1 MDFLFGDGAAAKGGA
16 TGGQDMIKASNT
28 QDFMRDVIDASMSAP
43 VVVQFW
49 SQRSA
54 QCKQVTTMLERAI
67 RAANGRIRMVTIN
80 VDENPQLAQ
89 QMQVRSV
96 PAIFA
101 IKDGRPVDML
111 AGVPTEHDLQTF
123 LGALTNDARMQAQV
137 DAMLGTARQALADG
151 DLTQA
156 ITLYQQIL
164 QAAPGNAGA
173 IAGILRCNMAAGR
186 FEQAQTILGQL
197 PDELKKNPEIAAVIA
212 TLELAAEGTDIDVP
226 MAIAALAT
234 NDDDHEA
241 RFNLAMAAYAQ
252 GDSATAIKELL
263 EIVGRD
269 RTWNDDGA
277 RKRLLRIFDAL
288 GPSDPEA
295 KSGRRMLQMMLMV

>member
-1 MDFLFGDGAAAKGGA
+1 
-16 TGGQDMIKASNT
+16 
-28 QDFMRDVIDASMSAP
+28 
-43 VVVQFW
+43 
-49 SQRSA
+49 
-54 QCKQVTTMLERAI
+54 
-67 RAANGRIRMVTIN
+67 
-80 VDENPQLAQ
+80 
-89 QMQVRSV
+89 
-96 PAIFA
+96 
-101 IKDGRPVDML
+101 
-111 AGVPTEHDLQTF
+111 
-123 LGALTNDARMQAQV
+123 MQAQV

-226 MAIAALAT
+226 MAIAALAA